1 MNFPKNSTCPLGKL
15 RTKITSPNRK
25 IHEPQAIRHDFLCT
39 LTWKNWPLLKITTK
53 AEGCT
58 ESRSSCH
65 RCITI
70 YCIKALVQGLKG
82 IAFHGNNEIIYMYLK
97 SFIKPPPPLSN
108 KPSPSNSPPPFSEK
122 KGLVIS
128 PLPSPSIKQVQM
140 GQVACL
146 YHHEKGSGVL
156 LCCFLLDGVQVH
168 CSFSYSY
175 ALPYLF
181 SGWSVEVKDF
191 KFIDIFLLLK

>member
-1 MNFPKNSTCPLGKL
+1 M
-15 RTKITSPNRK
+15 
-25 IHEPQAIRHDFLCT
+25 

-82 IAFHGNNEIIYMYLK
+82 IAFHSNNEIILCTINPLL
-97 SFIKPPPPLSN
+97 SPPSQIRPL
-108 KPSPSNSPPPFSEK
+108 PLLSPPPFSGEEMVSHK
-122 KGLVIS
+122 PP
-128 PLPSPSIKQVQM
+128 PLPSIKQVQM
-140 GQVACL
+140 GQLARL
-146 YHHEKGSGVL
+146 YHHEKGPGVL
-156 LCCFLLDGVQVH
+156 LCCFHLDGMQVH

-175 ALPYLF
+175 AIPYLF

-191 KFIDIFLLLK
+191 KFTDIFLLLK